1 MGTSPNDP
9 TPAPPGIDAPESIA
23 APVVAYT
30 TPWCPYCISAIRL
43 LKKLGV
49 EYVQIDVQGNTAA
62 RQWLVQRTG
71 RSTVPQI
78 FVHHA
83 SIGGYDD
90 LAAMHASGEFE
101 RALQRA

>member
-1 MGTSPNDP
+1 MGTPPSDQP
-9 TPAPPGIDAPESIA
+9 PAPPGIDAPESIA
-23 APVVAYT
+23 ASVVAYT
-30 TPWCPYCISAIRL
+30 TPWCPYCISAVRM

-49 EYVQIDVQGNTAA
+49 DFVQVDVQGNSAA

-78 FVHHA
+78 FVHGDA
-83 SIGGYDD
+83 IGGYDD
-90 LAAMHASGEFE
+90 LAAMHASGAFE